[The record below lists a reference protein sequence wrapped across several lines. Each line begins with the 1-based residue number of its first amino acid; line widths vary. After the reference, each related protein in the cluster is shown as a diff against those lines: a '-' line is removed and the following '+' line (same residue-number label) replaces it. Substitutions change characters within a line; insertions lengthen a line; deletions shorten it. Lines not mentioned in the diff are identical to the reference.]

1 MIGER
6 PARVE
11 GRAQMG
17 HWEID
22 TMMGE
27 SPGENSHCVLTL
39 VERKSGYVMIGK
51 LQARTA
57 AQTNRALL
65 GLLARH
71 PGRMRTITADN
82 GDRVPLV
89 WRGGSVES
97 GQVLLRHPASQLG
110 TRDQREHQRTH
121 PAVSA

>member
-1 MIGER
+1 L
-6 PARVE
+6 AL
-11 GRAQMG
+11 
-17 HWEID
+17 
-22 TMMGE
+22 
-27 SPGENSHCVLTL
+27 LTL

-82 GDRVPLV
+82 GTEFH
-89 WRGGSVES
+89 WH
-97 GQVLLRHPASQLG
+97 GQVEALNPVKFCFATPHHSWSTGP
-110 TRDQREHQRTH
+110 TRTPTDLSDSIFPKDKAWIESPKAT
-121 PAVSA
+121 AI